1 MIDTLFHPTDTN
13 RSLPIAL
20 LRTREAIM
28 SRFRPMLARHGLTEQ
43 QWRVIRV
50 LAEQDEIEVSQL
62 AQRSLI
68 LGPSLSRI
76 LKRFEAEGLIRKRKD
91 PTDGRVFW
99 LSLEAKGAELIRK
112 VQPDSEAIY
121 LDLQQRLGTERIE
134 TLLNQLSETT
144 ELIISDER
152 TQANP

>member
-1 MIDTLFHPTDTN
+1 MIDGFFQPKDTN

-28 SRFRPMLARHGLTEQ
+28 ARFRPMLTRHGLTEQ

-50 LAEQDEIEVSQL
+50 LAEQDEIEVAQL
-62 AQRSLI
+62 AQRSSI

-76 LKRFEAEGLIRKRKD
+76 LKNLEAEGLVRKRKD
-91 PTDGRVFW
+91 RSDGRVFW
-99 LSLEAKGAELIRK
+99 LSLEKKGTALIKR

-121 LDLQQRLGTERIE
+121 RNLESRLGVERIDA
-134 TLLNQLSETT
+134 LLDSLNEIA
-144 ELIISDER
+144 ELIALEQD
-152 TQANP
+152 NHDDP